1 MNYYIAREGW
11 PFIGGV
17 SAFFIILLTIGN
29 IFFILPGLALLLFVA
44 WFFRNPDRA
53 VPEIDGAVVSP
64 ADGTVIAISSLPD
77 GVKKISIFMSVFNVH
92 VNRIPADGVVEE
104 IKYNKGSF
112 LVASREKASL
122 DNEQNAVTI
131 ADSAGRRIK
140 FVQIAGLVARRI
152 VCRLKV
158 GDRVNRGMRYGMIRF
173 GSRLDLYLPDG
184 LSLKI
189 SLKDKV
195 RAGSTVIGIY
205 G

>member
-17 SAFFIILLTIGN
+17 SVFFIILLTAGN
-29 IFFILPGLALLLFVA
+29 LFFISLSFALLIFVI
-44 WFFRNPDRA
+44 WFFRNPNRV

-64 ADGTVIAISSLPD
+64 ADGTIIGISNLSN

-92 VNRIPADGVVEE
+92 VNRIPSDGVVEE

-122 DNEQNAVTI
+122 ENEQNAVTI
-131 ADSAGRRIK
+131 VDKAGRKIK

-152 VCRLKV
+152 VCHLKV

-173 GSRLDLYLPDG
+173 GSRLDLYLPD
-184 LSLKI
+184 SLALKVN
-189 SLKDKV
+189 LKDKV
-195 RAGSTVIGIY
+195 KAGLTIIGTY